1 MLMDDGHPRFICPRC
16 GVKYKKISGL
26 RGHLKECGTGAQ
38 CPMCPKIVTQR
49 RNLRKHMEK
58 HKREAL
64 LTVKKDIGSDKLDIS
79 SDNILLQT
87 LPFLSYDWIA
97 LGWFSSSTWF
107 LILYVIIFCSICRA
121 VINSFPSMLR

>member
-1 MLMDDGHPRFICPRC
+1 MNVQPQIMLMDDGQPRFICPRC

-38 CPMCPKIVTQR
+38 CPICPKIVTQR

-64 LTVKKDIGSDKLDIS
+64 LTVKQDVDFKPDL
-79 SDNILLQT
+79 SDNLLLRT
-87 LPFLSYDWIA
+87 LPFLSYD
-97 LGWFSSSTWF
+97 
-107 LILYVIIFCSICRA
+107 
-121 VINSFPSMLR
+121 